1 MEVPKTATARKALK
15 VAELKV
21 VLGDLGLDTDGIKA
35 VLLERLEQHVTAGD
49 AAADEGATEVPVAEP
64 PVEPAQE
71 QPVEQ
76 VRPCTWL
83 VRGPLARAV
92 LLGRAILSTSAGS
105 LSALRRFPLT
115 SSARDEE
122 VLDRRDDPTVIVAF
136 AERRSAGVPLL
147 SSSH

>member
-92 LLGRAILSTSAGS
+92 LGRAILSTSAGS